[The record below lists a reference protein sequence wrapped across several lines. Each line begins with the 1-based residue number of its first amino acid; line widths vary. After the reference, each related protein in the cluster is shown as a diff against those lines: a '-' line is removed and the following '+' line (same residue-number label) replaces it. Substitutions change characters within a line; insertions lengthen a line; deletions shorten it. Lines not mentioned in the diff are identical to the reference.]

1 VESCDV
7 LIVGGGPAGST
18 CAWKLRQAGLDV
30 TILDKKT
37 FPRDKTCAGWITPA
51 VIETLKLDTEDY
63 RRDHVFQPIRRFVT
77 GTIGD
82 DVQGCTSAAGA
93 GRAGA
98 AKPVETEY
106 GEIVSYGIRRFEF
119 DDYLLKR
126 CGARLVQGE
135 PLKSLKHDGQAWIVN
150 GKIRA
155 PLVIGA
161 GGHFCPVARYLGANL
176 GADEQ
181 IIAAQEIEFEMN
193 AAQRAACHV
202 AEDRPELYFCDD
214 LKGYG
219 WVFRKG
225 DYLNIGLGRED
236 NHKLAEHVTAFCD
249 GLKNQ
254 GRIPADV
261 PTKFHGHA
269 YLLYPLAPRQLV
281 DDGLLLIGDAAG
293 LAYPQSG
300 EGIRP
305 AVESAILA
313 AETVLAARRDYRRA
327 RLEPYV
333 AHLTARFGRRLQ
345 GETPAASG
353 RLMQRFKQRL
363 AHWLLR
369 RNWFARHVVIDR
381 WFLHRQQPTL
391 PS

>member
-1 VESCDV
+1 MESCDV

-18 CAWKLRQAGLDV
+18 LAWKLRQAGLDV
-30 TILDKKT
+30 LVFDKKS

-51 VIETLKLDTEDY
+51 VVETLKLDIDDY
-63 RRDHVFQPIRRFVT
+63 RRERVFQPIRRFVT
-77 GTIGD
+77 GTIGAREVHTD
-82 DVQGCTSAAGA
+82 YDA
-93 GRAGA
+93 
-98 AKPVETEY
+98 P
-106 GEIVSYGIRRFEF
+106 VSYGIRRFEF
-119 DDYLLKR
+119 DDYLLQR
-126 CGARLVQGE
+126 CGARLALGE
-135 PLKSLKHDGQAWIVN
+135 PLKSLKHEGGAWVVN
-150 GKIRA
+150 GKYRA

-181 IIAAQEIEFEMN
+181 IIAAQEIEFEMSE
-193 AAQRAACHV
+193 AQRRACKV

-225 DYLNIGLGRED
+225 DFLNIGLGRED
-236 NHKLAEHVTAFCD
+236 NHKLSEHVAAFCD
-249 GLKNQ
+249 TLKQQ
-254 GRIPADV
+254 GRIPADI

-313 AETVLAARRDYRRA
+313 AEVIVAAHGDYRRA
-327 RLEPYV
+327 QLEPYV
-333 AHLTARFGRRLQ
+333 THLTARFGQRMQGPAPAESGPLLQ
-345 GETPAASG
+345 
-353 RLMQRFKQRL
+353 RVKQSL

-369 RNWFARHVVIDR
+369 QRWFARHVVLDR
-381 WFLHRQQPTL
+381 WFLHRQQPPL

>member
-1 VESCDV
+1 MESCDV

-18 CAWKLRQAGLDV
+18 LAWKLKAAGLDV
-30 TILDKKT
+30 LILDKKT

-51 VIETLKLDTEDY
+51 VVETLKLDTSDY
-63 RRDHVFQPIRRFVT
+63 AKGRVFQPIRRFVT
-77 GTIGD
+77 GNIGD
-82 DVQGCTSAAGA
+82 AEVYTDYAV
-93 GRAGA
+93 
-98 AKPVETEY
+98 P
-106 GEIVSYGIRRFEF
+106 ISYGIRRFEF
-119 DDYLLKR
+119 DDYLLQR
-126 CGARLVQGE
+126 CGARVVLGE
-135 PLKSLKHDGQAWIVN
+135 PLKSMKHEGNNWVVN

-155 PLVIGA
+155 PLVVGA

-181 IIAAQEIEFEMN
+181 IVAAQEIEFEMSE
-193 AAQRAACHV
+193 AQQRACQV

-219 WVFRKG
+219 WIFRKG
-225 DYLNIGLGRED
+225 NYLNIGLGRED
-236 NHKLAEHVTAFCD
+236 NHKLAEHVSAFCE
-249 GLKNQ
+249 GLKLK
-254 GRIPADV
+254 GRIPADT
-261 PTKFHGHA
+261 PSKFHGHA

-305 AVESAILA
+305 AIESAILA
-313 AETVLAARRDYRRA
+313 ADTILAAQGNYQRA
-327 RLEPYV
+327 QLEPYV
-333 AHLTARFGRRLQ
+333 AQLTARFGERLQ
-345 GETPAASG
+345 GDTPAASG
-353 RLMQRFKQRL
+353 RLVQRLKESL

-369 RNWFARHVVIDR
+369 RGWFARHVVIDR
-381 WFLHRQQPTL
+381 WFLHRQQPPL